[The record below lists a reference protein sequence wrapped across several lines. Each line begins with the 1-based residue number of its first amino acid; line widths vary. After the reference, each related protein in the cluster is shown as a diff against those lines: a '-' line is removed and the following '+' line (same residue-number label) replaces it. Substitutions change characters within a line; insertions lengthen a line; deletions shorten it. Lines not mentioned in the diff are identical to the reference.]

1 MTAQFTLPV
10 ISLLSILGLTLCYSR
25 LFKIT
30 FEIAIFLTVAFIT
43 CVLYLASLY
52 EVINLVSKLLICIG
66 LGLFTIFIGSIF
78 FEKSQHS
85 FIKSELRSIFFY
97 IILIALLWLRL
108 SSQKFI
114 LWDDFSHWGLA
125 SKDLYFTDALPLL
138 GGVVHFLDYPPAGSL
153 FNYFVLSIP
162 DNLGLQQQKTFSEG
176 AALFAQSI
184 VIVSAL
190 FPAIGYAFR
199 KKRVLIGLIISST
212 LLLSLFA
219 FGFTP
224 ATLMIDLVVAAY
236 FGGAVAAYITLE
248 RSLSSVILLIPV
260 LICLVLLKSV
270 GLFLSSLVM
279 MIIALDQVYIQYIRH
294 KTEVNQSSSWKE
306 LIISLALLICLPLAI
321 INVNLSWKHHVNEL
335 GAQTTFKTK
344 VTASDIKR
352 ALLGPSGEKELKVK
366 SAFAKQFK
374 PLIIEYP
381 PGATQIRLQN
391 VALTLLL
398 LAMLSVFIFRQRIVK
413 NRLQETITLSILC
426 GGFLVYSFGLLLL
439 YFFSFGEYE
448 AVRLASF
455 DRYLGIYLLGWLM
468 GLLAILL
475 TSNIQNLKLLSV
487 ILGISLLLGGGR
499 ALYFIQGSEYDVV
512 PKFTNSMESLID
524 QAKVPRNSNTKIFF
538 ISQCDTGFD
547 QVIFKNVVYP
557 TQVSP
562 PPYSLGQPCGP
573 DDIWTAPWT
582 IAQLS
587 EQLKIGYQYVVIAK
601 ANPMFWNQFSS
612 LFDVIPS
619 STPSIFKVDS
629 SSGKLIYVLSN

>member
-1 MTAQFTLPV
+1 
-10 ISLLSILGLTLCYSR
+10 
-25 LFKIT
+25 
-30 FEIAIFLTVAFIT
+30 
-43 CVLYLASLY
+43 
-52 EVINLVSKLLICIG
+52 
-66 LGLFTIFIGSIF
+66 
-78 FEKSQHS
+78 
-85 FIKSELRSIFFY
+85 
-97 IILIALLWLRL
+97 
-108 SSQKFI
+108 
-114 LWDDFSHWGLA
+114 
-125 SKDLYFTDALPLL
+125 
-138 GGVVHFLDYPPAGSL
+138 
-153 FNYFVLSIP
+153 
-162 DNLGLQQQKTFSEG
+162 
-176 AALFAQSI
+176 
-184 VIVSAL
+184 
-190 FPAIGYAFR
+190 
-199 KKRVLIGLIISST
+199 
-212 LLLSLFA
+212 
-219 FGFTP
+219 
-224 ATLMIDLVVAAY
+224 
-236 FGGAVAAYITLE
+236 
-248 RSLSSVILLIPV
+248 
-260 LICLVLLKSV
+260 
-270 GLFLSSLVM
+270 
-279 MIIALDQVYIQYIRH
+279 
-294 KTEVNQSSSWKE
+294 
-306 LIISLALLICLPLAI
+306 LPLAI

-468 GLLAILL
+468 GLLVILL

-524 QAKVPRNSNTKIFF
+524 QAKVPRNSNTKIYF

-557 TQVSP
+557 AQVSP

-573 DDIWTAPWT
+573 DDVWTAPWT

-587 EQLKIGYQYVVIAK
+587 QQLKLGYQYVVIAK
-601 ANPMFWNQFSS
+601 ANPLFWNQFSS

-619 STPSIFKVDS
+619 STPSIFRVDS
-629 SSGKLIYVLSN
+629 NSGKLIYVLSN